1 MQCDL
6 SCLSEGRCTAL
17 SSLCGPLHK
26 KGFLRMTCESK
37 RRAMPMSLREMIFMV
52 KILDA
57 KDYDCKHAKYPK
69 ANLRKDHILQL
80 AVATLQR
87 KCGVTRTKMQ
97 LRKRWSDLKNKKSS
111 QLESIRRL
119 IERKWIRRN
128 CRKVQIKQEP
138 DASVES
144 NKSQQNEGFA
154 DTETFISSEQE
165 RANQL
170 SREVT
175 QSLSTKNI
183 ALERIAICMD
193 EIRRLKAS
201 IRTLEKDM
209 SKVLKLISKDF

>member
-144 NKSQQNEGFA
+144 NKSQQNE
-154 DTETFISSEQE
+154 EQE